1 MRTTLALDDDAFL
14 AAREVAQR
22 ERISMGKAVSKLV
35 RQGAGGSGQAGN
47 MAALK
52 GKYSIYPR
60 REGALVTS
68 EDVYRLMEQEGI

>member
-14 AAREVAQR
+14 AARDVARR
-22 ERISMGKAVSKLV
+22 ERISLGKAVSKLV
-35 RQGAGGSGQAGN
+35 RQGVGQPAPGDQT
-47 MAALK
+47 AAVK

-60 REGALVTS
+60 REGSLVTS